1 MSSFFASSLGGGG
14 GGDDGGAS
22 GRPSQDPPH
31 PAPDEYGEHVSTTV
45 PLLEDDEEVLRRM
58 MQESRDASRQVIKSH
73 LSTHLA
79 RNPDANFKS
88 WIASLHPENVTLDP
102 RLENANPEEN
112 EWLAIWAEAV
122 SGRDTDAEVGGD
134 EPATLTDA
142 EAQTTSAR
150 QAQPLRGWGGL
161 VDISLGVGLSLAA
174 GGLAGGTELFYAC
187 VLWTARGA
195 YAAYQSAAAMDGV
208 LRIFAAIP
216 GLVALVC
223 WLVAWALLVFQSV
236 FQELFSVFGLFVTV
250 VVSLNPRQAWSQYES
265 LRRIG
270 KRVRCVAMRTLKT
283 GRTERRILTEYVRTS
298 MPTLR

>member
-1 MSSFFASSLGGGG
+1 MAG
-14 GGDDGGAS
+14 
-22 GRPSQDPPH
+22 
-31 PAPDEYGEHVSTTV
+31 
-45 PLLEDDEEVLRRM
+45 LLKTLR
-58 MQESRDASRQVIKSH
+58 ILKSH

-102 RLENANPEEN
+102 RLDNANPEEN

-223 WLVAWALLVFQSV
+223 WHSHRPLVIQLEFSYGSGGLEGCSGHSLW
-236 FQELFSVFGLFVTV
+236 ELC
-250 VVSLNPRQAWSQYES
+250 
-265 LRRIG
+265 
-270 KRVRCVAMRTLKT
+270 CVKA
-283 GRTERRILTEYVRTS
+283 S
-298 MPTLR
+298 